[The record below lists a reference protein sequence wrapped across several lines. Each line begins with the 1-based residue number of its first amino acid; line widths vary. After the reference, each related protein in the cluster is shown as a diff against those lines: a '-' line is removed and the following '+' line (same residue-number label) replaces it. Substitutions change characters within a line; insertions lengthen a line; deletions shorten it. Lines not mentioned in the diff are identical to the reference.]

1 MSDIIKLS
9 GKEID
14 AIVAKY
20 SEAEDIDCAIQNM
33 SFEIAALKEQLAA
46 REARIL
52 ELALAL
58 GDMSD
63 REQLVREAEA
73 LAEWIENSAAMERAV
88 NSISWRQEQA
98 AIIRRL
104 LSLLPKEGEVVVP
117 VEPTKKMMEYYY
129 RAYET
134 AELNQRNDYTPIF
147 HIAYKAM
154 IEARPK

>member
-1 MSDIIKLS
+1 M
-9 GKEID
+9 
-14 AIVAKY
+14 
-20 SEAEDIDCAIQNM
+20 N
-33 SFEIAALKEQLAA
+33 
-46 REARIL
+46 
-52 ELALAL
+52 
-58 GDMSD
+58 D
-63 REQLVREAEA
+63 REQLVREAEE
-73 LAEWIENSAAMERAV
+73 LAKWLISLRSWEVSDKAMSQHRKYAQV
-88 NSISWRQEQA
+88 V
-98 AIIRRL
+98 RRL